1 MDDNVGSVIG
11 YTVKCV
17 KKDSGAIYVTIKVQL
32 RTRYRLCYER
42 HINNQRF
49 MCLSLAYLLF
59 GVAVAAHG
67 PQVFKGPPK
76 ENDEETPEKRHHR
89 GGEECPPHA
98 LAIIVAG
105 HVWREGDDHVHLGYR
120 DRGVLIFIMIDISTH
135 HRVAASM
142 GNGGVRLS

>member
-1 MDDNVGSVIG
+1 MSATSITNR
-11 YTVKCV
+11 
-17 KKDSGAIYVTIKVQL
+17 SGRGV
-32 RTRYRLCYER
+32 C
-42 HINNQRF
+42 H
-49 MCLSLAYLLF
+49 YLLF
-59 GVAVAAHG
+59 DVTVAADG
-67 PQVFKGPPK
+67 PQVFEGPPQ
-76 ENDEETPEKRHHR
+76 ENDEETPEKRDHG

-98 LAIIVAG
+98 LAIVVAG